1 MHGKSEALVAYLNN
15 GSRQPPDVVVDQSYE
30 DVISSR
36 EVPQIQ
42 KNLNLTQDREHQTK
56 RLGFTYRCNIQPETH
71 DTTAI

>member
-56 RLGFTYRCNIQPETH
+56 RSEFTYRCNIQPETH